1 MAVREFIVNTHP
13 RTYDWNIILKDDKKN
28 TLAQII
34 IYKYLGARQSEPNV
48 LTENKFFDDLY
59 PRMMKLD
66 FRNENKIVITFGLEA
81 TSDENYKK
89 TKIEYDVN
97 PILYNKILDY
107 LRGLPIGVK
116 TFRDGSTEEENHLVK
131 VKLNSDNSSSASAS
145 ASASNINR
153 PYGGKRK
160 SIKKT
165 KK

>member
-1 MAVREFIVNTHP
+1 MAVREFIVTTNPTTHN
-13 RTYDWNIILKDDKKN
+13 WNIILKDDEN
-28 TLAQII
+28 TLAQITI
-34 IYKYLGARQSEPNV
+34 SRFLGARQSEPNV
-48 LTENKFFDDLY
+48 LTENKSFDDLY
-59 PRMMKLD
+59 PRVMNLD
-66 FRNENKIVITFGLEA
+66 FRNENKVVISFGTKSQLE
-81 TSDENYKK
+81 ENYNK
-89 TKIEYDVN
+89 TQIYYDVN

>member
-107 LRGLPIGVK
+107 LRGLPIGLT
-116 TFRDGSTEEENHLVK
+116 TFRDGSQQENHLIEI
-131 VKLNSDNSSSASAS
+131 KLDSDNSSSASAS
-145 ASASNINR
+145 ASASASNINR
-153 PYGGKRK
+153 LYGGKRK
-160 SIKKT
+160 SIKT